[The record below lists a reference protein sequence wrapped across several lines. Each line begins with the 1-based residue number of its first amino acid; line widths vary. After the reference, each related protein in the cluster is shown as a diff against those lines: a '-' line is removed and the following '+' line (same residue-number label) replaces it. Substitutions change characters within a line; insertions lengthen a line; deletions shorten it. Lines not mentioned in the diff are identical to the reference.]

1 MRWFGH
7 KPEIRSFAEDTAGM
21 RGLAVAS
28 RGLQA
33 IPVEQI
39 VGSAGRA
46 HELRPNFMPI
56 LRPHGDDR
64 FKAIRTRMERGQSIP
79 PIDVYKLHGRY
90 YVLDG
95 NHRVAAARKVGLAAL
110 DAVVT
115 EYRPSP
121 VPAVA

>member
-1 MRWFGH
+1 MKWFGR
-7 KPEIRSFAEDTAGM
+7 KSEIRSFGEDTAGM
-21 RGLAVAS
+21 RGMGVAS
-28 RGLQA
+28 RGIQA

-39 VGSAGRA
+39 VGSVGRA

-64 FKAIRTRMERGQSIP
+64 FNAIRARMERGESLP
-79 PIDVYKLHGRY
+79 PIEVYKLHDRY

-95 NHRVAAARKVGLAAL
+95 NHRVAAARKVGLAAV

-115 EYRPSP
+115 EYRPSGML
-121 VPAVA
+121 AAA